1 MDPEVLLNMFLEGE
15 NSSSPEELRIVV
27 RYELMKRDDA
37 LKKMKEEYDRAC
49 KGHHRWKK
57 EFRQRS
63 DNGYKKV
70 RVMIK
75 EMGNLLT
82 ARGIELKRRRE
93 DGKRMLDMLSQ
104 CANRLDNLYGTIKTE
119 LETGME
125 MDEHEEG
132 FIQQVRNLVLEI
144 TSHG

>member
-1 MDPEVLLNMFLEGE
+1 MPKKMNR
-15 NSSSPEELRIVV
+15 EELSQLVAEKIT
-27 RYELMKRDDA
+27 EA
-37 LKKMKEEYDRAC
+37 LP
-49 KGHHRWKK
+49 K
-57 EFRQRS
+57 EFIDECIVEGIEKAILDFKVES
-63 DNGYKKV
+63 YTLAGYKKV